1 MSSRTT
7 LWTGRVLSGIAVL
20 FLIFD
25 GAIKLV
31 PIQPVTDS
39 LRELGYPATDSFA
52 RFLGIVTLVCTALYA
67 WPRTALLGAV
77 LLTGLMG
84 GAIASHL
91 RLGDPLFSHTLFG
104 VWLGLFFWVGL
115 WLRDERVR
123 RVMPVLLSDQPS
135 SDVIC
140 SASCFCCRAWKAAAG
155 RSWRASAGR
164 HSPWPAGS
172 AGPGAAVRAASA
184 SCRPVMPG
192 MA

>member
-1 MSSRTT
+1 MNSRTA

-20 FLIFD
+20 FLLFD

-52 RFLGIVTLVCTALYA
+52 RFLGVITLICTALYA

-77 LLTGLMG
+77 LLTAIMG

-104 VWLGLFFWVGL
+104 VYLGLLFWVGL

-123 RVMPVLLSDQPS
+123 RIMPALS
-135 SDVIC
+135 
-140 SASCFCCRAWKAAAG
+140 
-155 RSWRASAGR
+155 
-164 HSPWPAGS
+164 
-172 AGPGAAVRAASA
+172 
-184 SCRPVMPG
+184 
-192 MA
+192 

>member
-1 MSSRTT
+1 MNSRTAV
-7 LWTGRVLSGIAVL
+7 WTGRMLSGIAVL

-39 LRELGYPATDSFA
+39 LRELGYPASDSFA
-52 RFLGIVTLVCTALYA
+52 RFLGVITLICTALYA

-77 LLTGLMG
+77 LLTAIMG

-104 VWLGLFFWVGL
+104 VYLGLLFWVGL

-123 RVMPVLLSDQPS
+123 RIMPALS
-135 SDVIC
+135 
-140 SASCFCCRAWKAAAG
+140 
-155 RSWRASAGR
+155 
-164 HSPWPAGS
+164 
-172 AGPGAAVRAASA
+172 
-184 SCRPVMPG
+184 
-192 MA
+192 